1 MDELKRLN
9 KILNIELAVI
19 IIFIVVMGAGV
30 FLVFQQ
36 LTLRLDAI
44 VTQTESAEAVLALKD
59 IISWQSEYE
68 VEFRTMGKEKY
79 AQNFWAIGEEFDSM
93 WKEARANII
102 LFDPEASFF
111 YKSNNLRDYHIEF
124 NAVVS
129 EIFSHTREGTLEEAK
144 DLIEQHETLEEKMVE
159 ITNEWQE
166 LNRKNLISLR
176 SDATRFTNTVFGIGL
191 VFVLLISASFIT
203 ISRRFFSP
211 FIKNLVSDLTDRTK
225 ELERTKKD
233 LEKSK
238 TVLEIKIKART
249 KELQNLTQ
257 NLEEQVKKRT
267 KALESTNNELVKKS
281 IDLTEFKGQL
291 EDKNFELESA
301 INNLHEQNKDLVKK
315 TMALT
320 ELQSQL
326 DDKNYELEQANEE
339 ILELMKARTEFISRA
354 AHDLRTPITP
364 IMLLIPT
371 IKKRIKDKG
380 ILYDLS
386 VMERNA
392 NYLRLIANNLISY
405 LKSQTGKYTYIFKK
419 MNVEKIIDDVI
430 KVYGEAFKQ
439 HKISVK
445 KNIAGKL
452 PLVEM
457 DELKITEVI
466 QNIFSNALKF
476 MPKGGRLTIS
486 AKKID
491 NIINIRFEDTGIGI
505 TKSDLPKIFG
515 EFFKADVSRHVEG
528 EGLGLSICKEI
539 IEDHHGRI
547 LAESEG
553 RGKGSAILFEI
564 PIKQKAG

>member
-267 KALESTNNELVKKS
+267 KDLGSVNKELVKKS
-281 IDLTEFKGQL
+281 LDLTEIRGKL
-291 EDKNFELESA
+291 E
-301 INNLHEQNKDLVKK
+301 
-315 TMALT
+315 
-320 ELQSQL
+320 
-326 DDKNYELEQANEE
+326 DKNYELEQANEE

-466 QNIFSNALKF
+466 QNIVSNALKF